1 MGTTTQGILTIG
13 DITQSACTP
22 TAKLQV
28 WASDSANLIATFK
41 HPNDSQGIGE
51 NKKKWV
57 KIQSAPVS

>member
-1 MGTTTQGILTIG
+1 MGTTTHGILTIG

-41 HPNDSQGIGE
+41 HPNDSQGIGK
-51 NKKKWV
+51 NKKKCF
-57 KIQSAPVS
+57 